1 MSNTAL
7 TPENQDSM
15 PDADRAIMEKILNF
29 TFDWIVFKFVG
40 IQNRYKIWDEFEF
53 RPDLINFGV
62 TRPWAL
68 EKKCFGHDCPFSSD
82 LIFVSLAGYEG

>member
-15 PDADRAIMEKILNF
+15 PDPDGSGNNGELLNF

-40 IQNRYKIWDEFEF
+40 IQDRYKIWDEFEF

-62 TRPWAL
+62 TRP
-68 EKKCFGHDCPFSSD
+68 
-82 LIFVSLAGYEG
+82 